1 MWSTTGLSSG
11 VELSYLSLRSQDSTL
26 FFELMSRR
34 VTRIQRDDPLCWR
47 EKASD
52 FTPVATAIAD
62 RLARRSGVLTWGG
75 PAIERHGLQ
84 ITDA

>member
-1 MWSTTGLSSG
+1 
-11 VELSYLSLRSQDSTL
+11 
-26 FFELMSRR
+26 MSRR